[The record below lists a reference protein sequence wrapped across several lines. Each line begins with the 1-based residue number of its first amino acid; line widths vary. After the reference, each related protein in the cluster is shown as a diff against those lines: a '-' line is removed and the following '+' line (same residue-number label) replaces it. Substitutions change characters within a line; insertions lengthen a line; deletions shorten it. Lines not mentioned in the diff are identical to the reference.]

1 MASHAA
7 SLISSSAFFYK
18 SYLQVWPEFRFSHK
32 GNAGA
37 DKDHVG
43 GIICSYHISAVNND
57 IDRGIKRMT
66 RTQSKPWRLLV
77 TTFCALL

>member
-1 MASHAA
+1 M
-7 SLISSSAFFYK
+7 
-18 SYLQVWPEFRFSHK
+18 WPEFRFSHK

-57 IDRGIKRMT
+57 IDRGIKRLT
-66 RTQSKPWRLLV
+66 RTQKQTLEAAGNYFLC
-77 TTFCALL
+77 TFTNLEINF